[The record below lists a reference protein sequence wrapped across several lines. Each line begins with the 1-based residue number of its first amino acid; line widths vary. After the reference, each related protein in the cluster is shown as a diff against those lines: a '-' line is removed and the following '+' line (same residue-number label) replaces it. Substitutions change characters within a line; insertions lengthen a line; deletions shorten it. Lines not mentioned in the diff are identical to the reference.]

1 MSDSMSNS
9 ESSKSKPK
17 YLTSPTST
25 DKMPGGIPYIVGNE
39 AAERFSFY
47 GMRAILFVFMTKYLL
62 DVDGEAAVMDSTT
75 ATIWQHNFI
84 KAAYLFPI
92 LGAVIC
98 DWLFGKY
105 RTILVLSM
113 VYCLGHAV
121 MALVDFPELTGI
133 APKTTLFV
141 ALGLIAIGTG
151 GIKPCVSA
159 HAGDQFGPKNK
170 RLLPRLFQWFYFSIN
185 FGSAISTL
193 LTPVLLK
200 SYGAGVAFGVPGV
213 LMGIATF
220 VFWLG
225 RNEFVHV
232 PPAGTSF
239 LRDIVSRDGLRAIG
253 NLLPLYILIAMFWCL
268 FDQTTSKWIEQAEHM
283 NRYLFGWNIDPS
295 QNQATNPILV
305 MILIPLFTYIIYPV
319 IERLFSLTPLRKI
332 GIGMFLTVPA
342 FAIPAWIQMRIDE
355 GQSPH
360 IGWQIAAYVL
370 LTAAEI
376 MVSITA
382 LEFSYT
388 QAPKTIKPFIMGL
401 FLLSVYLGNEVTVL
415 VNKFIQSRQ
424 QEGVEVLGGASYY
437 WFFTG
442 VMFATSVV
450 YVIWSQFYRGLT
462 FIQGDE

>member
-1 MSDSMSNS
+1 MSQSA
-9 ESSKSKPK
+9 KP
-17 YLTSPTST
+17 YHTTPVAT
-25 DKMPGGIPYIVGNE
+25 DKMPGGVPYIVGNE

-62 DVDGEAAVMDSTT
+62 DIDGEEAVMDSTT

-92 LGAVIC
+92 AGAVLC

-105 RTILVLSM
+105 RTILVLSV

-121 MALVDFPELTGI
+121 MALVDFPQLTGVS
-133 APKTTLFV
+133 PQTTLWI
-141 ALGLIAIGTG
+141 ALALIAVGTG

-170 RLLPRLFQWFYFSIN
+170 HLLPKLFQWFYFSIN

-193 LTPVLLK
+193 LTPYLLHRF
-200 SYGAGVAFGVPGV
+200 GPGVAFGVPGV
-213 LMGIATF
+213 LMGLATF

-225 RNEFVHV
+225 RHEFVHI

-239 LRDIVSRDGLRAIG
+239 LRDIVSPSGIRAIV
-253 NLLPLYILIAMFWCL
+253 NLIPLYVLIAMFWCL

-283 NRYLFGWNIDPS
+283 DRNLLGFNIDPS

-305 MILIPLFTYIIYPV
+305 MLLIPLFTFVIYPLM
-319 IERLFSLTPLRKI
+319 ERLFTLTPLRKI

-342 FAIPAWIQMRIDE
+342 FALPAWVQMRIDA
-355 GQSPH
+355 GQMPH
-360 IGWQIAAYVL
+360 ISWQILAYLL

-388 QAPKTIKPFIMGL
+388 QAPKSIKSFVMGL
-401 FLLSVYLGNEVTVL
+401 FLLSVFLGNQVTVW
-415 VNKFIQSRQ
+415 VNEYIQAQ
-424 QEGVEVLGGASYY
+424 QALGVSVLSGANYY
-437 WFFTG
+437 WFFTWFMLG
-442 VMFATSVV
+442 TSVV
-450 YVIWSQFYRGLT
+450 YVVWSCFYRGLT
-462 FIQGDE
+462 FIQGDVDPELAH